1 MYRDMSSYVGRGSSG
16 TKSSESSYSRSHPV
30 IDIPPEPA
38 AAVDGLDD
46 DYDYTMA
53 YPHGNNTTSTTN
65 NNYTNHKVVTTPTPT
80 SASARGLQQNQYYQ
94 PRPSPQQQQQHQLE
108 EEVDTEYNEY
118 DEYAA
123 EHQNDDEGNNDDNN
137 NSFIP
142 DGEEE
147 MVQYDTTN
155 IIDPLQQPES
165 QYQSTTTDEI
175 PTEAAATT
183 TIPANDTT
191 TLLDLEQLEQL
202 QLEAE
207 RLKATGNKHMASQEY
222 VKAYHAYSAALQ
234 LSPVGPN
241 SHVYLSNRAA
251 ALLSL
256 KRYTAAATDARRA
269 IALAPTFGKAH
280 ARLGQAL
287 YFLKDYENA
296 VLAYEDA
303 VQYEPDNVVTRA
315 YLEKAEQKLMKQ
327 QHQQHHLQQHPDD
340 AMTASISS
348 VMSPKTIQNSVATDP
363 MAHHTI
369 VQQPY
374 QPNSSSARAAF
385 QNTVVATAEDDED
398 KHQGENEDEVEGRG
412 PSALLSKPSSVPMTQ
427 TDVMNN
433 TSKTASGNDETG
445 ENNNDPEFIEAVRI
459 QQRANQYLVTKQYR
473 QAIEEYTA
481 ALFLV
486 PDDIQLSPDLHLGRA
501 HALNGSRRH
510 ESAKNDALLAL
521 KIQPNSP
528 AAYSTLA
535 KSLFYLKDYYGAV
548 LAFDQCR
555 AHLPEG
561 ESLGLFD
568 QAYLEKAQRALEE
581 EESSLNEAGKPSTP
595 NYMNRSYL
603 SNGSSSSVVPKLPPP
618 RFVPREEAMQQQ
630 AITPPART
638 MPKEWPQQS
647 PTSLN
652 IPLRCGPERSITCI
666 SEGLGLKLNRGSDG
680 IVRVLSVTD
689 ADDPSTNILRRGT
702 IQIGDIVREAAGVD
716 IRRPITNVMWGD
728 TVALLRMAPRPITI
742 VVASELS
749 PTPKA
754 VLLEQQRAAASNN
767 EHQGDTQAA
776 VMNITPLTRPSPSS
790 GDDAVRGH
798 TPMDNIDVEQIVV
811 VPELAESN
819 LRTNDNVDD
828 EDEDI
833 VECEVETE
841 QTPVEEEIKESLP
854 TLDTITETDDGDE
867 NIAAIEGDDDDDDDD
882 DGIESVDDEPS
893 PSSVAVNA
901 VAKSKKSTKTS
912 SSLIDQDVTF
922 EKVQTS
928 LRIEEDKIVG
938 GEILF
943 QRDAPPAYG
952 GWDTLRWMSYNG
964 ARKVNFCQLVYKLE
978 DGKRKGLP
986 LFWKSGNKHYVE
998 RALIAY
1004 DEPNLMMIVGR
1015 PTSLDEIRNLLGLP
1029 DTSTGGEEASN
1040 INDWAINPETAMK
1053 SYWILE
1059 SIADPKTSKLRL
1071 SSLTTPTSV
1080 SSEGADHR
1088 ERSCFH
1094 ILTPAETISL
1104 SAVSVRT
1111 EAKKQE
1117 QSFSD
1122 SGAFLETL
1130 SLETTLSQTICGAH
1144 EQSSDLGNSERDIA
1158 WKHQVIIGSLHS
1170 LVLSGNPKL
1179 LDDGIAHA
1187 RLALSKGTGN
1197 IMNNS
1202 SNYSLLLPSRIV
1214 DSVDDN
1220 GYTALYYACSNKM
1233 DSAIRSLVFA
1243 GADVHVR
1250 TELHGLTMMHL
1261 CARKLDDKTLSTIL
1275 SAMSAVKKLDANV
1288 LDKKGRTPMYVAMV
1302 EGSVL
1307 DSGMSPAALGRCMAA
1322 LNAWGGYMM
1331 PNPTGNTT
1339 ASSEVL
1345 RNPVSALS
1353 YMWLSDYL
1361 VVVFDHVSYRFPLS
1375 MNDKGTT
1382 MSLGALYQYP
1392 IHSALIALRKNLRKT
1407 TKSGVSLSDCG
1418 LLPTLNV
1425 LLERGFEPNERLDTR
1440 AFGTTRTS
1448 FDEFYGY
1455 APIHI
1460 LALMALE
1467 MDVYKSDID
1476 AATLSDNMKLLSDT
1490 AEILII
1496 NGARL
1501 SLDPPLPERLR
1512 EKVSTDGENVEGTAQ
1527 RRVEIITKK
1536 VESDKALMM
1545 LLGGDKLIS
1554 NARKDWCALKK
1565 VATMVTMNL
1574 VDDTS
1579 VFDNSPSAGGSD
1591 NLSCAICW
1599 SVFGALMN
1607 RKHKCRVTSRYV
1619 CDECSAKRLVQ
1630 VCSEYRLSDGQFN
1643 LARVDAVNE
1652 QLGRKVNVS
1661 TAVDRTVTTTPETTS
1676 KGSEEARLAVRQE
1689 RLVAEQQSNRD
1700 SLFGGVLEAATNF
1713 VMGGD
1718 ETSTTSPTTSAST
1731 MSGLTA
1737 SLDQTRDAF
1746 HQRGERLATLNDKS
1760 AKMVDASSDFA
1771 KMATELRKQSEK
1783 GFFW

>member
-1 MYRDMSSYVGRGSSG
+1 
-16 TKSSESSYSRSHPV
+16 
-30 IDIPPEPA
+30 
-38 AAVDGLDD
+38 
-46 DYDYTMA
+46 
-53 YPHGNNTTSTTN
+53 
-65 NNYTNHKVVTTPTPT
+65 
-80 SASARGLQQNQYYQ
+80 
-94 PRPSPQQQQQHQLE
+94 
-108 EEVDTEYNEY
+108 
-118 DEYAA
+118 
-123 EHQNDDEGNNDDNN
+123 
-137 NSFIP
+137 
-142 DGEEE
+142 
-147 MVQYDTTN
+147 
-155 IIDPLQQPES
+155 
-165 QYQSTTTDEI
+165 
-175 PTEAAATT
+175 
-183 TIPANDTT
+183 
-191 TLLDLEQLEQL
+191 
-202 QLEAE
+202 
-207 RLKATGNKHMASQEY
+207 MASQEY

-296 VLAYEDA
+296 VVAYEDA

-315 YLEKAEQKLMKQ
+315 YLEKAVQKLMKQ
-327 QHQQHHLQQHPDD
+327 QQQQQLQSPMDD
-340 AMTASISS
+340 AMSS
-348 VMSPKTIQNSVATDP
+348 VMSPRTIQNSVTTDP
-363 MAHHTI
+363 MAQQHTI

-374 QPNSSSARAAF
+374 QPNTSSARAAF
-385 QNTVVATAEDDED
+385 QQTVEATPAEEDGQEGEVGYSANDVSSPPPLPSSASSSAVPASLKNASNTTAQSIE
-398 KHQGENEDEVEGRG
+398 EVEH
-412 PSALLSKPSSVPMTQ
+412 PSSTH
-427 TDVMNN
+427 N
-433 TSKTASGNDETG
+433 T
-445 ENNNDPEFIEAVRI
+445 NDPEFIEAVRI

-521 KIQPNSP
+521 KIQPHSP

-561 ESLGLFD
+561 ETLGLFD

-581 EESSLNEAGKPSTP
+581 EESSLNEAGKLSSP
-595 NYMNRSYL
+595 NRSYL
-603 SNGSSSSVVPKLPPP
+603 SNTSMGGGSTSTVVPKLPPP

-630 AITPPART
+630 ATTPPART
-638 MPKEWPQQS
+638 MPKEWPKQS
-647 PTSLN
+647 PDALN
-652 IPLRCGPERSITCI
+652 IPLRCGPERTVTCI
-666 SEGLGLKLNRGSDG
+666 SEALGLKLNRGSDG
-680 IVRVLSVTD
+680 TVRVLSVTD
-689 ADDPSTNILRRGT
+689 ADDPTTNVLRRGN
-702 IQIGDIVREAAGVD
+702 IQIGDVVREAAGVD

-742 VVASELS
+742 VVATELS
-749 PTPKA
+749 PVPKA
-754 VLLEQQRAAASNN
+754 VLLEQQRATAAAATALEDDPS
-767 EHQGDTQAA
+767 AA
-776 VMNITPLTRPSPSS
+776 VMAVSPLTRPSPSS
-790 GDDAVRGH
+790 GDEAVRRNNNNP
-798 TPMDNIDVEQIVV
+798 TDTTTDVEQLLGVTEEAGVNVIG
-811 VPELAESN
+811 S
-819 LRTNDNVDD
+819 DNVDED
-828 EDEDI
+828 DEDI
-833 VECEVETE
+833 IECLDEIEKME
-841 QTPVEEEIKESLP
+841 IKEEIKTSPP
-854 TLDTITETDDGDE
+854 TLSAIAETDDNDNGEDE
-867 NIAAIEGDDDDDDDD
+867 VNVAVVEADDHNDDDDDDE
-882 DGIESVDDEPS
+882 DGIESVEEEPS
-893 PSSVAVNA
+893 PSSVVVNA
-901 VAKSKKSTKTS
+901 VGKNKKTTKIAPNDDDVAPETIQ
-912 SSLIDQDVTF
+912 SSLRV
-922 EKVQTS
+922 
-928 LRIEEDKIVG
+928 EEDKIVG

-964 ARKVNFCQLVYKLE
+964 ARKVNFRQSVFKLE

-998 RALIAY
+998 RALIVY
-1004 DEPNLMMIVGR
+1004 DEPSLMMIVRR

-1029 DTSTGGEEASN
+1029 DTSDAAEVSD
-1040 INDWAINPETAMK
+1040 IDDWAINPETAMG

-1080 SSEGADHR
+1080 SPESADHR

-1094 ILTPAETISL
+1094 ILTPSETISL

-1111 EAKKQE
+1111 EAKKHE

-1130 SLETTLSQTICGAH
+1130 SLETTLTQTICGAH
-1144 EQSSDLGNSERDIA
+1144 ALSSDLGNSETDIA

-1179 LDDGIAHA
+1179 LEDGIAHA
-1187 RLALSKGTGN
+1187 RLALSKGTGSGN
-1197 IMNNS
+1197 LTNNAN
-1202 SNYSLLLPSRIV
+1202 NYSMILPARIV
-1214 DSVDDN
+1214 DAVDDN

-1233 DSAIRSLVFA
+1233 DNAIRSLVFA
-1243 GADVHVR
+1243 GADVNFR
-1250 TELHGLTMMHL
+1250 TEVHGLTMIHL

-1275 SAMSAVKKLDANV
+1275 SAMSAVKKLDANI

-1307 DSGMSPAALGRCMAA
+1307 DGGKSPAALGRCMAA

-1331 PNPTGNTT
+1331 PDSTGTA
-1339 ASSEVL
+1339 ASSDIL

-1353 YMWLSDYL
+1353 YMWLADYL
-1361 VVVFDHVSYRFPLS
+1361 VVVFDHITYRFPLS
-1375 MNDKGTT
+1375 MNDNDTP

-1407 TKSGVSLSDCG
+1407 TNAGVSLADCG
-1418 LLPTLNV
+1418 LLPTLSM
-1425 LLERGFEPNERLDTR
+1425 LFERGFEPNERLDTR

-1448 FDEFYGY
+1448 FDEFFGY

-1460 LALMALE
+1460 LALLALE
-1467 MDVYKSDID
+1467 MDVYKSEFD
-1476 AATLSDNMKLLSDT
+1476 ATTLSENMTLLSDT
-1490 AEILII
+1490 AELLIK

-1512 EKVSTDGENVEGTAQ
+1512 EKVSTDVMETAEGAAP
-1527 RRVEIITKK
+1527 RRVEILTRK
-1536 VESDKALMM
+1536 VESDKALLA
-1545 LLGGDKLIS
+1545 LLGGDKLVS
-1554 NARKDWCALKK
+1554 TARKEWCAMKK
-1565 VATMVTMNL
+1565 VATTVTMNL
-1574 VDDTS
+1574 ADDNS

-1599 SVFGALMN
+1599 SVFGSLMN

-1619 CDECSAKRLVQ
+1619 CDDCSAKRLVQ

-1643 LARVDAVNE
+1643 LARVDALAE
-1652 QLGRKVNVS
+1652 QQGRMVSVS
-1661 TAVDRTVTTTPETTS
+1661 TKSDRAITTS
-1676 KGSEEARLAVRQE
+1676 NTAAASKRSEESRLAVRLE
-1689 RLVAEQQSNRD
+1689 RLEAEQQSNRD
-1700 SLFGGVLEAATNF
+1700 SLFGGVLDAAANF

-1718 ETSTTSPTTSAST
+1718 DSSSNTTLPSATSVS

-1737 SLDQTRDAF
+1737 SLDETRDAF
-1746 HQRGERLATLNDKS
+1746 HQRGERLAALNDKS
-1760 AKMVDASSDFA
+1760 AKMVDASADFA
-1771 KMATELRKQSEK
+1771 KMASELRKQSEK

>member
-1 MYRDMSSYVGRGSSG
+1 MYRDMSNYGDRGHGNGNAKSQPSYTRN
-16 TKSSESSYSRSHPV
+16 HPV
-30 IDIPPEPA
+30 VDVPPSHQQQ
-38 AAVDGLDD
+38 AVGGDGLDD

-53 YPHGNNTTSTTN
+53 YPQGANHNSSAATN
-65 NNYTNHKVVTTPTPT
+65 NNNYKVVTTPTPT
-80 SASARGLQQNQYYQ
+80 SASAQGLEQNQYYE
-94 PRPSPQQQQQHQLE
+94 PQLRDGE
-108 EEVDTEYNEY
+108 NFEKAD
-118 DEYAA
+118 DEN
-123 EHQNDDEGNNDDNN
+123 QNDDGEYVENHDKINN
-137 NSFIP
+137 NFIP
-142 DGEEE
+142 EEEE

-155 IIDPLQQPES
+155 IVDPVQQ
-165 QYQSTTTDEI
+165 QYH
-175 PTEAAATT
+175 ATAGEPLT
-183 TIPANDTT
+183 MAERETAPNDTS

-327 QHQQHHLQQHPDD
+327 QHQQQQHQPDD
-340 AMTASISS
+340 GNTVSISS
-348 VMSPKTIQNSVATDP
+348 VMSPKTIQNSIATDP

-369 VQQPY
+369 VQQAY
-374 QPNSSSARAAF
+374 QPNTSSARAAF
-385 QNTVVATAEDDED
+385 QHTVVATEEEEEYDEKDDDRYGPTSTTTSQPPTAATTQSEVVNTTNVTD
-398 KHQGENEDEVEGRG
+398 RNE
-412 PSALLSKPSSVPMTQ
+412 M
-427 TDVMNN
+427 DV
-433 TSKTASGNDETG
+433 
-445 ENNNDPEFIEAVRI
+445 ENNNDPQFIEAVRI

-486 PDDIQLSPDLHLGRA
+486 PDDMQLSPDLHLGRA

-561 ESLGLFD
+561 DTLGLFD

-581 EESSLNEAGKPSTP
+581 EESSLQEAGKASAP
-595 NYMNRSYL
+595 NYVNRSYL
-603 SNGSSSSVVPKLPPP
+603 SNTSSSSSVVPKLPPP

-630 AITPPART
+630 ATTPPART
-638 MPKEWPQQS
+638 MPKQWPQQS

-652 IPLRCGPERSITCI
+652 VPLRCGPERTVTCI
-666 SEGLGLKLNRGSDG
+666 SEALGLKLNRGSDG

-689 ADDPSTNILRRGT
+689 ADDPSTNVLRRGT
-702 IQIGDIVREAAGVD
+702 IQTGDIVREAAGVD

-728 TVALLRMAPRPITI
+728 TVALLRMAPRPISII
-742 VVASELS
+742 VAAELT
-749 PTPKA
+749 PTPNA
-754 VLLEQQRAAASNN
+754 VLLEQQRAAAANHDN
-767 EHQGDTQAA
+767 QVETPAA
-776 VMNITPLTRPSPSS
+776 TMTISPLTRPSPGS
-790 GDDAVRGH
+790 GDDAVL
-798 TPMDNIDVEQIVV
+798 TNSPINANDVEHVAVAEQAGVS
-811 VPELAESN
+811 VP
-819 LRTNDNVDD
+819 TNENVDD
-828 EDEDI
+828 DEDI
-833 VECEVETE
+833 VECEAETE
-841 QTPVEEEIKESLP
+841 TAKTEEEMKVSPPSL
-854 TLDTITETDDGDE
+854 DAITETDEEE
-867 NIAAIEGDDDDDDDD
+867 NIAVIEDDDNDDDD

-901 VAKSKKSTKTS
+901 VSKSKKPPKIAS
-912 SSLIDQDVTF
+912 SPIDQDVSVET
-922 EKVQTS
+922 VQTS
-928 LRIEEDKIVG
+928 LRVEEDKIVG

-964 ARKVNFCQLVYKLE
+964 ARKVNFRQLVYKLE

-998 RALIAY
+998 RSLVVY
-1004 DEPNLMMIVGR
+1004 DEPNLMMIVRR
-1015 PTSLDEIRNLLGLP
+1015 PISLDEIRNLLGLP
-1029 DTSTGGEEASN
+1029 DTSSEEASS

-1080 SSEGADHR
+1080 SPEGADHR

-1122 SGAFLETL
+1122 SGAFLETF

-1144 EQSSDLGNSERDIA
+1144 AQSSDIGNSEIDIA

-1179 LDDGIAHA
+1179 LDDGINHA
-1187 RLALSKGTGN
+1187 RLALNKGSGSMMYN
-1197 IMNNS
+1197 ANNQS
-1202 SNYSLLLPSRIV
+1202 MTLPSRIV
-1214 DSVDDN
+1214 DAVDDN

-1233 DSAIRSLVFA
+1233 ENAIRSLVFA
-1243 GADVHVR
+1243 GADVNFR
-1250 TELHGLTMMHL
+1250 TELHGLTMMHF

-1307 DSGMSPAALGRCMAA
+1307 DNGKSPAALGRCMAA
-1322 LNAWGGYMM
+1322 LQAWGGYIM
-1331 PNPTGNTT
+1331 PNSSGNTT
-1339 ASSEVL
+1339 ASSVIL

-1353 YMWLSDYL
+1353 YMWLAEYL
-1361 VVVFDHVSYRFPLS
+1361 VVVFDHISYRFPLILNEQS
-1375 MNDKGTT
+1375 TS

-1407 TKSGVSLSDCG
+1407 TNSGVSLSSCG

-1425 LLERGFEPNERLDTR
+1425 FFERGFEPNERLDTR

-1448 FDEFYGY
+1448 FDEFFGY

-1467 MDVYKSDID
+1467 MEVYKSDID
-1476 AATLSDNMKLLSDT
+1476 GDTLSENMKLLSDT
-1490 AEILII
+1490 AELLIR

-1501 SLDPPLPERLR
+1501 SLDPPPSERSR
-1512 EKVSTDGENVEGTAQ
+1512 EKVSIEATENAEAATP
-1527 RRVEIITKK
+1527 RRIEILTKK
-1536 VESDKALMM
+1536 IESDKALML
-1545 LLGGDKLIS
+1545 LLGGDKVIS
-1554 NARKDWCALKK
+1554 TARKEWCALKK
-1565 VATMVTMNL
+1565 VATTVTMNL
-1574 VDDTS
+1574 ADDNS
-1579 VFDNSPSAGGSD
+1579 VFENSPSAGGSD
-1591 NLSCAICW
+1591 TVSCAICW
-1599 SVFGALMN
+1599 SVFGSLMN
-1607 RKHKCRVTSRYV
+1607 RRHKCRVTSRYV
-1619 CDECSAKRLVQ
+1619 CDDCSAKRLVQ

-1652 QLGRKVNVS
+1652 QQGRKVNVS
-1661 TAVDRTVTTTPETTS
+1661 TKVEGVMNSTPDTAP
-1676 KGSEEARLAVRQE
+1676 KGSEESRLAVRLE
-1689 RLVAEQQSNRD
+1689 RLEAEQQSNRD

-1713 VMGGD
+1713 VMGSD
-1718 ETSTTSPTTSAST
+1718 DPSITSPAASSS
-1731 MSGLTA
+1731 MGGLTA

-1746 HQRGERLATLNDKS
+1746 NQRGERLATLNDKS
-1760 AKMVDASSDFA
+1760 AKMVDASADFA
-1771 KMATELRKQSEK
+1771 KMANELRKQSEK